1 MIRRIVYRHTR
12 GDYVGLRQILA
23 IADEDTNRLT
33 YLHTGEARA
42 LEAGPLPDRLA
53 PVAMPFDGRIGRA
66 MRLKT
71 SDKYVL
77 YQEVE

>member
-12 GDYVGLRQILA
+12 GDYAGLRQILA
-23 IADEDTNRLT
+23 LADEDTNLLT
-33 YLHTGEARA
+33 YLHTGEARM
-42 LEAGPLPDRLA
+42 LERGPLPDKLA
-53 PVAMPFDGRIGRA
+53 PVALPFDGRIGRG

-71 SDKYVL
+71 SDKYVM

>member
-12 GDYVGLRQILA
+12 GAYPGLRQILA
-23 IADEDTNRLT
+23 LASEEDNSLR
-33 YLHTGEARA
+33 YLHTGEVRR
-42 LEAGPLPDRLA
+42 LEVGPLPDRLA
-53 PVAMPFDGRIGRA
+53 AVQLPFDGRIGRG

-71 SDKYVL
+71 SDKYVV